1 MAVRFGASVGLR
13 SLRGPRL
20 GGSLEATT
28 RSARAQFNDV
38 LKNFHAIIRE
48 FQTVTPEALESVL
61 QPIFD
66 RSQELV
72 PVDTGALK
80 DSGYLEIRIAGN
92 KINAEVGYGR
102 GGVPIYS
109 VFVHEN
115 LEMFH
120 EPPTQAKFLQTA
132 IEEHLDSIRPTL
144 LAFYTRGWG
153 PGL

>member
-1 MAVRFGASVGLR
+1 MAVNVRAFVGLR

-28 RSARAQFNDV
+28 RDARAQFNDV
-38 LKNFHAIIRE
+38 LRNFNALIRGIKS
-48 FQTVTPEALESVL
+48 VTPEALQGAL
-61 QPIFD
+61 QPIYD

-72 PVDTGALK
+72 PVRTGELK
-80 DSGYLEIRIAGN
+80 ASGYLEVRTSGD
-92 KINAEVGYGR
+92 KIDAEVGYGR
-102 GGVPIYS
+102 GGVPIYA

-132 IEEHLDSIRPTL
+132 IEEHMDGIRSSL
-144 LAFYTRGWG
+144 LTR
-153 PGL
+153 LSFSR